1 MRANGFLVHWNPFLM
16 ILKND
21 MDFLSEKFYLFGH
34 SAGGGFVHR
43 YLLFKKEAPVL
54 KAVAANPAFVTLPIK
69 TLFILLD

>member
-21 MDFLSEKFYLFGH
+21 MDSIREILFIWPLRWRR
-34 SAGGGFVHR
+34 FVHR
-43 YLLFKKEAPVL
+43 YLLFKKEAPVF
-54 KAVAANPAFVTLPIK
+54 KAVAANPALLLYQIK